1 MVPGNEP
8 TGAKGIA
15 CASPPPNPDE
25 HQGRRPQA
33 ITNSASGQAVGAQFG
48 KRSGRPPVGRAALRP
63 RSQSQGYGTLG
74 HWEVVD
80 NCHLEPFYAV
90 ELAMCAK
97 AKTA

>member
-48 KRSGRPPVGRAALRP
+48 KAERAAPSGPSRAPP

-97 AKTA
+97 AGTA